1 MRKTYCIRKWLNKDG
16 SPSTGEIVVFDG
28 MVKDE
33 DSEYRTTFCQIGD
46 CFEKVKLHKADY
58 DSMDDFIEK
67 MKLMRDVID
76 GFIEH
81 LEENKK
87 EE

>member
-1 MRKTYCIRKWLNKDG
+1 MRKTYCVRKWLNRNE

-33 DSEYRTTFCQIGD
+33 DGEYRTTFCQIGD
-46 CFEKVKLHKADY
+46 CFGKVKLHKADY

-76 GFIEH
+76 RFVEH
-81 LEENKK
+81 LEENK
-87 EE
+87 EEE

>member
-1 MRKTYCIRKWLNKDG
+1 MRKTYCIRKWLNKDE

-28 MVKDE
+28 MIKDE
-33 DSEYRTTFCQIGD
+33 DGGYRTTFCQIGD
-46 CFEKVKLHKADY
+46 CFEKVKLHKNYY
-58 DSMDDFIEK
+58 DLMDDFIEK

-76 GFIEH
+76 RFVEH
-81 LEENKK
+81 LEENKD

>member
-1 MRKTYCIRKWLNKDG
+1 MRKTYCKRMWLNKDE